1 MERNQRA
8 IAIINKKIK
17 GCEETIKVFTYE
29 MNKYQD
35 KFNTFNKFE
44 AASHEYWKAKI
55 ITLEDEIEDL
65 KDILRV
71 LEG

>member
-1 MERNQRA
+1 M
-8 IAIINKKIK
+8 INKKIK